1 MYQPQLSSKTKGPEG
16 ANLFIY
22 HLPLECRDHDLHQ
35 MFSPW
40 GNVLSATV
48 FMDKKINESK
58 CFGFVSYD
66 SPASAEIAIRQM
78 NGFQIGSKRL
88 KVSLKT
94 NNPKPY

>member
-1 MYQPQLSSKTKGPEG
+1 MYQPQLSNKTKGKHLKSYFYFSNNDTYTLNLGPEG

-58 CFGFVSYD
+58 CFG
-66 SPASAEIAIRQM
+66 E
-78 NGFQIGSKRL
+78 
-88 KVSLKT
+88 
-94 NNPKPY
+94 